1 MVESVYT
8 TDLKS
13 VGSGHTGS
21 SPVVR
26 TKLSNL
32 MAFTDTIVLGRCPH
46 CSVSRPTLTKVW
58 DTDERLKPSIG
69 GSTGRRWGTYSCS
82 TCSDIVLIGSYRFG
96 DSNSGEVMYP
106 VRRSA
111 SEHLPDAA
119 KTYLNQAMETLHAP
133 DAAAV
138 MAGSAVD
145 AMLKAQGYTEG
156 SVYSRIEKAVAEGVL
171 TQSMGTWAHSVRLGS
186 NRPRHADAE
195 NPHVTNEEAK
205 QSVEFAEA
213 LGQFLFEVT
222 ARVNEGIKK
231 AEA

>member
-1 MVESVYT
+1 
-8 TDLKS
+8 
-13 VGSGHTGS
+13 
-21 SPVVR
+21 
-26 TKLSNL
+26 
-32 MAFTDTIVLGRCPH
+32 
-46 CSVSRPTLTKVW
+46 
-58 DTDERLKPSIG
+58 
-69 GSTGRRWGTYSCS
+69 
-82 TCSDIVLIGSYRFG
+82 
-96 DSNSGEVMYP
+96 
-106 VRRSA
+106 
-111 SEHLPDAA
+111 
-119 KTYLNQAMETLHAP
+119 
-133 DAAAV
+133 
-138 MAGSAVD
+138 
-145 AMLKAQGYTEG
+145 MLKAQGYTEG